1 MLAKECRISISDAR
15 EIMGNDA
22 DSLSDEDIQTL
33 IDQLNSLA
41 RGFVQAVLNG
51 DTYAVFMEYNR
62 GD

>member
-1 MLAKECRISISDAR
+1 MLAEESRISVSDAR

-22 DSLSDEDIQTL
+22 DSLSDEDLQIL

-51 DTYAVFMEYNR
+51 DAYAVFMEYNR
-62 GD
+62 GE